1 MSSRDCFFLVFLF
14 IFSLGHRFC
23 DNLEVKYCNRF
34 SESWLVESKFVMQ
47 VLRAEPYLE
56 LSSGQSAHCYQLFV
70 EKDPKIEIPTV
81 QVLRSCCGGS
91 GFNI

>member
-1 MSSRDCFFLVFLF
+1 
-14 IFSLGHRFC
+14 
-23 DNLEVKYCNRF
+23 
-34 SESWLVESKFVMQ
+34 MQ

-81 QVLRSCCGGS
+81 QVLRLHVSQSLYCWLIVCAILG
-91 GFNI
+91 IKEY

>member
-1 MSSRDCFFLVFLF
+1 MSSRDFFLLVFLF
-14 IFSLGHRFC
+14 IFCLCHRFC
-23 DNLEVKYCNRF
+23 DDLELKYCNRF
-34 SESWLVESKFVMQ
+34 TERRLVKCKSVMQ

-81 QVLRSCCGGS
+81 QVLKSCTQ
-91 GFNI
+91 